1 VSEAAPTPTAVALLW
16 YEDLAV
22 GSSWVSG
29 RRTVTEADVVAFA
42 GVSGDFNPL
51 HVDEVAASAGPFGR
65 RVVHGALVFSMATG
79 LRQQMGIFNGSL
91 KALMEIRSWRFTAP
105 VFIGDTIAAVTT
117 VVSMKETQR
126 PGQGVVVQRVDV
138 VNQDG
143 ATVQTGEF
151 VSLVLK
157 RPGG

>member
-1 VSEAAPTPTAVALLW
+1 MSDGAPTPTVLGRLW

-22 GSSWVSG
+22 GSSWVSS
-29 RRTVTEADVVAFA
+29 RRTVTEADVVTFA

-51 HVDEVAASAGPFGR
+51 HVDEVAAAAGPFGR
-65 RVVHGALVFSMATG
+65 RLVHGALVLSMATG

-91 KALMEIRSWRFTAP
+91 KALLEIRSWRFTAP

-117 VVSMKETQR
+117 IESMKETKR
-126 PGQGVVVQRVDV
+126 PGQGVVVQRVEV

-143 ATVQTGEF
+143 DVVQAGEL
-151 VSLVLK
+151 VSLVLG
-157 RPGG
+157 RPED